1 MFLRKSNH
9 TSPGVLKLW
18 TCCPFLM
25 YFGFIELD
33 FGNQIWKFMCRYLL
47 WEVDEYSAWILQVID
62 GIFRTEIIFVLN
74 NGPVYKYFKTL
85 CSIHHINYPKLYETR
100 SEEDGVLYYLQIC
113 IAVSHNHF
121 DGVQY
126 PLECVPCTF
135 PLKIA
140 KMSTFI
146 MKLCTF

>member
-1 MFLRKSNH
+1 MILNCMRPAPRKMESTIH
-9 TSPGVLKLW
+9 T
-18 TCCPFLM
+18 T
-25 YFGFIELD
+25 
-33 FGNQIWKFMCRYLL
+33 
-47 WEVDEYSAWILQVID
+47 
-62 GIFRTEIIFVLN
+62 
-74 NGPVYKYFKTL
+74 
-85 CSIHHINYPKLYETR
+85 
-100 SEEDGVLYYLQIC
+100 YLQIC

>member
-1 MFLRKSNH
+1 MDQCTNISKH
-9 TSPGVLKLW
+9 YV
-18 TCCPFLM
+18 
-25 YFGFIELD
+25 
-33 FGNQIWKFMCRYLL
+33 
-47 WEVDEYSAWILQVID
+47 VIL
-62 GIFRTEIIFVLN
+62 
-74 NGPVYKYFKTL
+74 
-85 CSIHHINYPKLYETR
+85 IHNINDPKLYETR